1 MKTMKTSIIT
11 IILLIAAVSMTA
23 AEDAPSMWMEQTAD
37 GSIDLMVNTSEESGG
52 ANAWIYFDPACINI
66 TGMDFTESPWQP
78 MDGPGWSYQNDHVI
92 VALTNFT
99 GVPAGEYQVA
109 HISIDCITEGST
121 SDITIENAEPVGVVP
136 YPLTYTCTAASDDV
150 EISIGDCTGA
160 ATVPIEITG
169 ASNVGSVDVT
179 LSYDPYVV
187 EVIGVSDGDMDCTF
201 TNIEHT
207 NEGWI
212 RIGAIQGESDGLS
225 GQFTLLNV
233 DLSPVGNNAQ
243 CDLVLEVTT
252 YKDSTPECTAMTY
265 TISNGVYVSS
275 KNGDSNGDGTVDIA
289 DAAYIA
295 KHILGFAGYETI
307 DESAAD
313 VTGDGIVDMSDSMYL
328 TKHVIGIEGYEEL
341 R

>member
-1 MKTMKTSIIT
+1 VQTHGSTST
-11 IILLIAAVSMTA
+11 QRAS
-23 AEDAPSMWMEQTAD
+23 
-37 GSIDLMVNTSEESGG
+37 TSL
-52 ANAWIYFDPACINI
+52 
-66 TGMDFTESPWQP
+66 
-78 MDGPGWSYQNDHVI
+78 
-92 VALTNFT
+92 ALTNFT
-99 GVPAGEYQVA
+99 GVQAGEYQVA
-109 HISIDCITEGST
+109 HISIECITEGST
-121 SDITIENAEPVGVVP
+121 SDINITHAEPAGVDV
-136 YPLTYTCTAASDDV
+136 YNTTYTCTATIDEP

-160 ATVPIEITG
+160 ATVPIMITG
-169 ASNVGSVDVT
+169 ASNVGAVDVT

-187 EVIGVSDGDMDCTF
+187 EVTGVSDGDMDCTF
-201 TNIEHT
+201 TNIEHA

-233 DLSPVGNNAQ
+233 DLSPIGNNAQ

-252 YKDSTPECTAMTY
+252 YKDSTPACTAMTY

-275 KNGDSNGDGTVDIA
+275 KNGDTNGDDVVDIA

-295 KHILGFAGYETI
+295 KYVLGFAGYETI

-313 VTGDGIVDMSDSMYL
+313 VTGDGSVDMADSMYL
-328 TKHVIGIEGYEEL
+328 MKHVLGAEGYEEL